1 MRRLTITVD
10 HQRCVGNAQCLNL
23 APGAFR
29 HNDAVQS
36 EVFDPTGA
44 PETVILKAARFC
56 PTSAIRVVDATTG
69 DVLFP

>member
-10 HQRCVGNAQCLNL
+10 SQRCVGNAQCLNL
-23 APGAFR
+23 APGVFR
-29 HNDAVQS
+29 HNEQVQS
-36 EVFDPTGA
+36 EVHDPAGA
-44 PETVILKAARFC
+44 PEALVLKAARFC